1 MRTAEQIKKE
11 IKEKKEE
18 LSHQNCMDWILL
30 LEDEIEELKEEL
42 EKVNG

>member
-1 MRTAEQIKKE
+1 MRTTEQIKKE
-11 IKEKKEE
+11 IKEKEKE
-18 LSHQNCMDWILL
+18 LSHQSCMDWIIL

>member
-11 IKEKKEE
+11 IKEKEEE
-18 LSHQNCMDWILL
+18 LSYQNCMDWILI